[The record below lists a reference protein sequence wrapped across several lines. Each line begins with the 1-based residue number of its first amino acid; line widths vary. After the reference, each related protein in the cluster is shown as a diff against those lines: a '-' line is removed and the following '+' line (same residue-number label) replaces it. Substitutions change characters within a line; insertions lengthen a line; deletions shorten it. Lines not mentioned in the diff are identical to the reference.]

1 MNNSLHRLIDGMV
14 ATLRTEVMAHVDTE
28 FARGQLFGVIYM
40 LNSIQLRA
48 EWSTR
53 YFHEQLAAQAEL
65 RDTLQPLLETLLE
78 PLDRPAL
85 PEAAKP
91 NADSPALEALCDA
104 NDELV
109 CQWIAWLPGHA
120 AQIGTQGASAIN
132 AALHHYMNRQLK
144 FELSTTAKPMF
155 AEMSSGAE

>member
-14 ATLRTEVMAHVDTE
+14 ATLRSEVMAHVDTE

-40 LNSIQLRA
+40 LNSIQLRT
-48 EWSTR
+48 EWSAR
-53 YFHEQLAAQAEL
+53 YFHEQLAAQAEF
-65 RDTLQPLLETLLE
+65 RHTLEALLETLPKSPDL
-78 PLDRPAL
+78 PAL
-85 PEAAKP
+85 PEPARA
-91 NADSPALEALCDA
+91 NADSPTLEALCNG

-109 CQWIAWLPGHA
+109 CQWITWLPIHT
-120 AQIGTQGASAIN
+120 AQIGTQGASAIE
-132 AALHHYMNRQLK
+132 ASLHHYINRQLK

>member
-14 ATLRTEVMAHVDTE
+14 ATLRSEVMAHVDTE

-65 RDTLQPLLETLLE
+65 RNTLEPLLETL
-78 PLDRPAL
+78 PKSLDRPAL
-85 PEAAKP
+85 PQATKP
-91 NADSPALEALCDA
+91 NADSPTLESLCDA

-109 CQWIAWLPGHA
+109 CRLIAWLPGHA
-120 AQIGTQGASAIN
+120 A
-132 AALHHYMNRQLK
+132 
-144 FELSTTAKPMF
+144 
-155 AEMSSGAE
+155 